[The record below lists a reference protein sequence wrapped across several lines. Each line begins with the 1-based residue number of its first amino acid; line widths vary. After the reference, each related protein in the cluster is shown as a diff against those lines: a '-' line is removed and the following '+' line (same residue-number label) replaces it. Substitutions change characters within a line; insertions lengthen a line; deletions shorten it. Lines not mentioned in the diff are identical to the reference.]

1 MTRSKCKVGG
11 VLLSLTGLLGA
22 CGAGTACGDLPQS
35 PALKSGTYET
45 LPGAKLSFPFE
56 GIQKKTMAYDKSSGK
71 LTITYTHENRLYI
84 ETWIDVLAPR

>member
-1 MTRSKCKVGG
+1 MTRSKCKVGV
-11 VLLSLTGLLGA
+11 VLLGLTGLLGA
-22 CGAGTACGDLPQS
+22 CGAGTACGDLSGPE
-35 PALKSGTYET
+35 LKSGTYET
-45 LPGAKLSFPFE
+45 LPGATLSFPVD